1 MPPGDIVLSSFPKI
15 IDCQDIQEV
24 LQKLEEVSSDDEIQ
38 QAVTCITDTDAF
50 AAVCLN
56 KWVLQTAFY
65 QYHAQYSQH

>member
-1 MPPGDIVLSSFPKI
+1 MPTARECVC
-15 IDCQDIQEV
+15 CQDIQEV

-65 QYHAQYSQH
+65 QYRAQYSQH